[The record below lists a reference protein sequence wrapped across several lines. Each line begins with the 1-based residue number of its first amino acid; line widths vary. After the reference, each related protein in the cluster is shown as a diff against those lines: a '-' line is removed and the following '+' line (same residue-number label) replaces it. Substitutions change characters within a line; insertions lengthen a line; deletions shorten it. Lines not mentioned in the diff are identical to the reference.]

1 MTPALDLAD
10 WLLAR
15 GRSAVTTD
23 QAAKMLGVPKE
34 QVRVRLNA
42 SVHAKR
48 LFSPSRGLWVA
59 IPAKYRTWGAPPA
72 LEFLDQL
79 LVHLGREYYVGWLS
93 AAEIHGAAHQRPQA
107 LQVAVDRPVVDRSF
121 GRSHLRFAQQSRA
134 GSLPR
139 QRHNVESGHV
149 WVSTPALTAVDL
161 VDRPELG
168 GGLSNIATVLFELA
182 DTTPMDPHDLAT
194 LAASYSATAV
204 RRLGYLLELVGA
216 SVDTTALARQVE
228 AAPLPRAVV
237 LDPRLPRQGGT
248 DRRWGIVIN
257 TDVEPDL

>member
-23 QAAKMLGVPKE
+23 QAAKILGVPKD

-42 SVHAKR
+42 AVHAKR

-59 IPAKYRTWGAPPA
+59 IPAQYRTWGAPPA
-72 LEFLDQL
+72 MEFLDQL

-182 DTTPMDPHDLAT
+182 EGTGLDPEDLAR
-194 LAASYSATAV
+194 LASTFSATAV
-204 RRLGYLLELVGA
+204 RRLGYLLELVQA
-216 SVDTTALARQVE
+216 PVSTTALKLQMA
-228 AAPLPRAVV
+228 AAPLPRPAL
-237 LDPRLPRQGGT
+237 LDPRLPRQGRI
-248 DRRWGIVIN
+248 DRRWDTVIN

>member
-1 MTPALDLAD
+1 MPQAAELAD

-15 GRSAVTTD
+15 GRSAVTTTE
-23 QAAKMLGVPKE
+23 AAEILRVRPE

-42 SVHAKR
+42 AVHAGR

-72 LEFLDQL
+72 IEFVDQL
-79 LVHLGREYYVGWLS
+79 LTHLERDYYVGWLS

-107 LQVAVDRPVVDRSF
+107 LQVAVNRPVQDRSF
-121 GRSHLRFAQQSRA
+121 GRAHLRFTQQSRV
-134 GSLPR
+134 SELPR

-149 WVSTPALTAVDL
+149 WVSTPDLTAVDL

-168 GGLSNIATVLFELA
+168 GGLSNVATVLFELA
-182 DTTPMDPHDLAT
+182 ETAALDPTNVARLAGT
-194 LAASYSATAV
+194 FSATAV
-204 RRLGYLLELVGA
+204 RRLGYLLRVVDA
-216 SVDTTALARQVE
+216 PVDTTALEHAVK
-228 AAPLPRAVV
+228 AAPLPRPAL
-237 LDPRLPRQGGT
+237 LDPRLPRQGVT
-248 DRRWGIVIN
+248 EPTWDIVVN